1 MRGLQLF
8 WAATVGWMVDT
19 LLTELIV
26 GGGLALAGITTI
38 ELLDFSRP
46 LHILLGLALPIVMT
60 AIGGGIAGWIASED
74 ATPAGALV
82 GGLGLISMLASGI
95 DPEARHTLA
104 FIIAQCIAVVVAAL
118 TANGVAARRR
128 SRI

>member
-19 LLTELIV
+19 LLTTLIV
-26 GGGLALAGITTI
+26 GGGMALAGITRT
-38 ELLDFSRP
+38 ESLDFSQP
-46 LHILLGLALPIVMT
+46 LHILLGLALPVLMT
-60 AIGGGIAGWIASED
+60 AIGGGVAGWITPED

-82 GGLGLISMLASGI
+82 GGLGLISMLADGV
-95 DPEARHTLA
+95 DPERRHMLA
-104 FIIAQCIAVVVAAL
+104 FIIAQCVAVFVAAL
-118 TANGVAARRR
+118 TANAGAARRR

>member
-1 MRGLQLF
+1 MRGLQLL

-19 LLTELIV
+19 LLTELFV
-26 GGGLALAGITTI
+26 RGGLALAGITTT

-46 LHILLGLALPIVMT
+46 LHILLGLALPILMT
-60 AIGGGIAGWIASED
+60 AIGGGVAGWIAPED

-82 GGLGLISMLASGI
+82 GGLGLITMLAYGI
-95 DPEARHTLA
+95 DPTARHTLA
-104 FIIAQCIAVVVAAL
+104 FIIAQCIAVVIAAL